1 MNHKIISQILT
12 RAENAK
18 SESDFTYFFD
28 LLLAAEAIAK
38 TIILS
43 MLAAIGDDKDRNR
56 YRIEHSLV
64 RADGLGDWG
73 RALEDILTGTASQY
87 LLADARHEQSELTK
101 ACREGD
107 WQYAAVVK
115 LKNSLRQ
122 LGIDAEDVPIRTDM
136 KRWFR
141 LLSTLRNKT
150 KGHGAT
156 KSSAIAAPAVLLRE
170 SLDLIV
176 ANLSL
181 FQRSS
186 AYLHRNISGKYR
198 VSVISGGDSCFDELK
213 RQSNFNF
220 PNGIYINWGSPK
232 LISLIE
238 SDADLAD
245 FYFANG
251 GLSAKKYE
259 LLSYATDNKRSGDA
273 AIFSIPPGVL
283 PPSETSGQGELL
295 PRKNCLTNA
304 PESVIDYIPRPE
316 LEDELLKLLLDD
328 KRPMVTLRGRGG
340 IGKTSLALRVLDL
353 VCDETRYDTIVW
365 LSARDVDLHL
375 TGPKPV
381 RPNVIGP
388 LDVGRIY
395 TDLVL
400 SPSDALGMKGTEAQG
415 YLEKQLQKSDSGPC
429 LFVFDNFETTQN
441 PLEMFTWLDTYIRL
455 PNKVLI
461 TTRLRDF
468 KGDYPVDVQGMKYAE
483 ALALIHQ
490 FSSTLG
496 IKSHLSQQY
505 IEELIRQSAGHP
517 YVIKILLGEVA
528 RTGRENSIP
537 HLLAGS
543 EDILTAL
550 FERTYSA
557 LSPCAQQAFLTLS
570 AWNSSVPRLALEAV
584 LLRSTEERE
593 EVEIGVEALLNYSLI
608 DAHLAPVDGQEYL
621 SLPLVASVF
630 GKKKLN
636 ISPHKASITSDV
648 QLLQML
654 GTSRR
659 DDVHLGL
666 AKGLEKFVAAITGR
680 IEAGDSYEKYEPI
693 LEMICRSY
701 TPGWLV
707 LARWYVELGT
717 TESLTKAQ
725 IVLRRFLEEDS
736 SGPKAAEA
744 WRSLAFVCHQLGDTH
759 GEVHAFVERAQLAD
773 VPFYDVSSTANR
785 LSQSFRDSAED
796 SDRYEKLSLANRLL
810 AVMALRKK
818 EADADDFSRMSWLA
832 IHLDR
837 ESVAQDYVQAGLSID
852 PENHHCQKLA
862 GRLGLMLQESSAN
875 R

>member
-1 MNHKIISQILT
+1 MNHKIIYQILN

-18 SESDFTYFFD
+18 SDSDFTYFFD

-73 RALEDILTGTASQY
+73 RGLDDILTGTASQY
-87 LLADARHEQSELTK
+87 LLAEARQEQSELTK
-101 ACREGD
+101 ACRPGE
-107 WQYAAVVK
+107 WQYHAVEN
-115 LKNSLRQ
+115 LKRSLQ
-122 LGIDAEDVPIRTDM
+122 ELGIEAEEVPAKTDM
-136 KRWFR
+136 RRWFR

-156 KSSAIAAPAVLLRE
+156 KSGAITNPATHLKT
-170 SLDLIV
+170 SLDFIV
-176 ANLSL
+176 ENLGL
-181 FQRSS
+181 LQRPT

-198 VSVISGGDSCFDELK
+198 VSPISGNDNCFEDLK
-213 RQSNFNF
+213 RQSNFSYQ
-220 PNGIYINWGSPK
+220 NGIYIYWGSPR

-238 SDADLAD
+238 TDADLGD

-251 GLSAKKYE
+251 SFSGKKFE
-259 LLSYATDNKRSGDA
+259 LLSYASDNKRTGDA
-273 AIFSIPPGVL
+273 LAFSTPPGVL
-283 PPSETSGQGELL
+283 PASETGGHGELL
-295 PRKNCLTNA
+295 PKGNCLSNA
-304 PESVIDYIPRPE
+304 PELISDYIARPE
-316 LEDELLKLLLDD
+316 LQSELLKLLMDD
-328 KRPMVTLRGRGG
+328 KRPIVTLRGRGG
-340 IGKTSLALRVLDL
+340 IGKTSLALRVLEL
-353 VCDETRYDTIVW
+353 VSETKRYDTIVW

-375 TGPKPV
+375 SGPKPV
-381 RPNVIGP
+381 RPTIFGP
-388 LDVGRIY
+388 LDVGRLY
-395 TDLVL
+395 ANLVL
-400 SPSDALGMKGTEAQG
+400 SPSDAADLTGIKAQV
-415 YLEKQLQKSDSGPC
+415 YLEEQLQEAESGVC

-468 KGDYPVDVQGMKYAE
+468 KGDYPVDVQGMKYEE
-483 ALALIHQ
+483 ALSLINQ
-490 FSSTLG
+490 FSATLG
-496 IKSHLSQQY
+496 IGSTLSQPY
-505 IEELIRQSAGHP
+505 VEELIRQSAGHP

-528 RTGRENSIP
+528 RTGRENNIP

-543 EDILTAL
+543 EDVLTAL

-557 LSPCAQQAFLTLS
+557 LSPCAQQGFLTLS

-584 LLRSTEERE
+584 LLRSTQEPE
-593 EVEIGVEALLNYSLI
+593 EVEVGIESLLNYSLAE
-608 DAHLAPVDGQEYL
+608 AHAAPADGQEYL

-636 ISPHKASITSDV
+636 ISPHKASIMSDV

-666 AKGLEKFVAAITGR
+666 AKGLEKFVAAIAIK
-680 IEAGDSYEKYEPI
+680 IENGESYDKYEPI

-707 LARWYVELGT
+707 LARWYIELGT
-717 TESLTKAQ
+717 NSSFLKAQ
-725 IVLRRFLEEDS
+725 VVLRRFLEEDS
-736 SGPKAAEA
+736 TSVKAAEA

-759 GEVHAFVERAQLAD
+759 GEVHAFVERAQLSD
-773 VPFYDVSSTANR
+773 VPFYDVSSTAHR
-785 LSQSFRDSAED
+785 LSQSFRESGED
-796 SDRYEKLSLANRLL
+796 SDRYEKLSLATRLL
-810 AVMALRKK
+810 NVMALRRK
-818 EADADDFSRMSWLA
+818 EADADDFSRMAWLA
-832 IHLDR
+832 IHLDQ
-837 ESVAQDYVQAGLSID
+837 EVIAQDYIMAGLAID
-852 PENHHCQKLA
+852 PDNYHCQKLS
-862 GRLGLMLQESSAN
+862 GRLGLAQK
-875 R
+875 